1 MRSPRSP
8 LGGTV
13 FLPVLVQLL
22 VRNNGMA
29 GKGLLGSF
37 ETKLF
42 LQFLITDVCR
52 VLKGHAPLAKR
63 LGGDGKCELA
73 VLRLRVEH
81 AVVVISA
88 PGSVFKSKILNLHR
102 HSPHGRAAPARAAVQ
117 QQARA
122 WSLVLAFRPL
132 PRSRPAVLSAPFGP

>member
-1 MRSPRSP
+1 MEGVKNPLRGQDFEAWMRSPSP
-8 LGGTV
+8 FLGRTV
-13 FLPVLVQLL
+13 FLPVLVEFL
-22 VRNNGMA
+22 VGNSGTA
-29 GKGLLGSF
+29 GKRLLGSL

-52 VLKGHAPLAKR
+52 ILIGHAPLGKR

-73 VLRLRVEH
+73 VLRLRDEH

-102 HSPHGRAAPARAAVQ
+102 HSPHGRAPTPAPLCSSKRG
-117 QQARA
+117 RGA
-122 WSLVLAFRPL
+122 W
-132 PRSRPAVLSAPFGP
+132 FGF